1 MLSSVLCG
9 PFALNMVEHFITIGR
24 ESINWRGFCLM
35 VEKVRERKVAIRFLS
50 TFERLQRT
58 RLGKICSM
66 HHLKYA
72 APYKVLRSVT

>member
-1 MLSSVLCG
+1 
-9 PFALNMVEHFITIGR
+9 
-24 ESINWRGFCLM
+24 M

-72 APYKVLRSVT
+72 APYKNGISHSISSKALPAIARIIFNYKKMDSNKWPRNVKIF